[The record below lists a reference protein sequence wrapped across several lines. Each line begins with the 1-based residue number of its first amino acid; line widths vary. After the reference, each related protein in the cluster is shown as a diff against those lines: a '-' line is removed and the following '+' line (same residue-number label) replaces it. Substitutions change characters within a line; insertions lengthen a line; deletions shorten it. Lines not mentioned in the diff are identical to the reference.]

1 MIGKELKMENVLNTE
16 ARDGAKTMTFFESIR
31 VCLIK
36 YAEFNGRA
44 LRAEFWWFTLFVI
57 LVASALTYL
66 NPNYA
71 SVFGVAVLLPQL
83 AVGSRRLHD
92 IGRSGW
98 WQLFLL
104 VPVAGIVVPLILRLL
119 PTKSQEPDD
128 TNRA

>member
-1 MIGKELKMENVLNTE
+1 MENVLNTE